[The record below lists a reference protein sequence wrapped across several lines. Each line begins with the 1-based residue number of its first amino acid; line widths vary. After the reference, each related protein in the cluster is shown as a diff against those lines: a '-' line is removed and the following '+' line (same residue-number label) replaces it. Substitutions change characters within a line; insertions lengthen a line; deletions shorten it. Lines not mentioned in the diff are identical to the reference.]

1 MSNELSRTAPL
12 PPVTEAQ
19 NVAFENLI
27 DRVAE
32 MPPVEIR
39 TVHHLHAGVYS
50 RTIYVPAG
58 AVVVGLTIKC
68 ATQLIGCGH
77 FQITDGGST
86 KEFKGFHVFD
96 GSPGRRAAVVALTN
110 CAFTMLFATDA
121 KTVEEAEKEFTD
133 EPERLATRKEKLICR
148 DTQWQELPS

>member
-1 MSNELSRTAPL
+1 MSNELVRAAPL
-12 PPVTEAQ
+12 PPVTEEQ
-19 NVAFENLI
+19 NAAFEDLVSQVN
-27 DRVAE
+27 E

-39 TVHHLHAGVYS
+39 TVHHLHAGIYS
-50 RTIYVPAG
+50 RTVYVPAG

-96 GSPGRRAAVVALTN
+96 GSPGRRAAVAALTDS
-110 CAFTMLFATDA
+110 AFTMLFATDA
-121 KTVEEAEKEFTD
+121 KTVEEAENEFTD
-133 EPERLATRKEKLICR
+133 EPERLASRKEKLICQ
-148 DTQWQELPS
+148 DM